1 MQLLQKQLKCLV
13 EQQRG
18 CNVEKDFNIFLEK
31 AETEVEEMPTFKEYA
46 IDFKT
51 GEYIKDENNDIKVLE
66 KNEALKVWIFKA
78 LKTERFR
85 YADVHSDNYGSELET
100 NIGTIYQKSVKDALM
115 INQIRDTLLV
125 NPYILECY
133 NFDISNENEYVPQ
146 ITFNVKTVYEELEM
160 EV

>member
-1 MQLLQKQLKCLV
+1 M
-13 EQQRG
+13 
-18 CNVEKDFNIFLEK
+18 EKDFNIFLKK

-51 GEYIKDENNDIKVLE
+51 GEYIKDENNDIKILE

-85 YADVHSDNYGSELET
+85 YNEVHSDEYGSELKT

-125 NPYILECY
+125 NPYISECY
-133 NFDISNENEYVPQ
+133 NFEISNEDEYIPQ
-146 ITFNVKTVYEELEM
+146 ITFSVKTIYGELEM

>member
-1 MQLLQKQLKCLV
+1 M
-13 EQQRG
+13 
-18 CNVEKDFNIFLEK
+18 EKDFNIFLKK
-31 AETEVEEMPTFKEYA
+31 AETEVEEIPTFKEYA

-85 YADVHSDNYGSELET
+85 YTDVHSDNYGSELET
-100 NIGTIYQKSVKDALM
+100 NIGTVYQKSVKDALM

-133 NFDISNENEYVPQ
+133 NFEISNEDEYIPQ
-146 ITFNVKTVYEELEM
+146 ITFNVKTVYGELEM

>member
-1 MQLLQKQLKCLV
+1 M
-13 EQQRG
+13 
-18 CNVEKDFNIFLEK
+18 EKDFNIFLKK

-85 YADVHSDNYGSELET
+85 YTDVHSDNYGSELET

-146 ITFNVKTVYEELEM
+146 ITFNVKTVYGELEM

>member
-1 MQLLQKQLKCLV
+1 M
-13 EQQRG
+13 
-18 CNVEKDFNIFLEK
+18 EKDFNIFLKK

-66 KNEALKVWIFKA
+66 KNKALKVWIFKA

-115 INQIRDTLLV
+115 INQIRETLLV

-146 ITFNVKTVYEELEM
+146 ITFNVKTVYGELEM

>member
-1 MQLLQKQLKCLV
+1 M
-13 EQQRG
+13 
-18 CNVEKDFNIFLEK
+18 EKDFNIFLKK
-31 AETEVEEMPTFKEYA
+31 AKTEVEEMPTFKEYA

-133 NFDISNENEYVPQ
+133 NFDISNEDEYVPQ
-146 ITFNVKTVYEELEM
+146 ITFNVKTVYGELEM

>member
-1 MQLLQKQLKCLV
+1 M
-13 EQQRG
+13 
-18 CNVEKDFNIFLEK
+18 EKDFNIFLKK
-31 AETEVEEMPTFKEYA
+31 AETEVEEIPIFKEYA

-51 GEYIKDENNDIKVLE
+51 GEYLKDENNDIKVLE

-85 YADVHSDNYGSELET
+85 YVDVHSDNYGSELET
-100 NIGTIYQKSVKDALM
+100 NIGPIYQKSVKDALM

-146 ITFNVKTVYEELEM
+146 IAFNVKTVYGELEM

>member
-1 MQLLQKQLKCLV
+1 M
-13 EQQRG
+13 
-18 CNVEKDFNIFLEK
+18 EKDFNIFLK
-31 AETEVEEMPTFKEYA
+31 KVETEVEEMPVFKEYA

-51 GEYIKDENNDIKVLE
+51 GEYIKDENNDIKILE

-100 NIGTIYQKSVKDALM
+100 NIGSIYQKSVKDALM

-146 ITFNVKTVYEELEM
+146 ITFNVKTVYGKLEM

>member
-1 MQLLQKQLKCLV
+1 M
-13 EQQRG
+13 
-18 CNVEKDFNIFLEK
+18 EKDFNIFLENT
-31 AETEVEEMPTFKEYA
+31 ETEVEELPIFKEYA

-51 GEYIKDENNDIKVLE
+51 GEYIKDENNDVKVLE

-85 YADVHSDNYGSELET
+85 YNEVHSNEYGSELET
-100 NIGTIYQKSVKDALM
+100 NIGTIYQKSVKDALI

-125 NPYILECY
+125 NPYISECY
-133 NFDISNENEYVPQ
+133 NFEISNEDEYIPQ
-146 ITFNVKTVYEELEM
+146 ITFSVKTIYGELEM

>member
-1 MQLLQKQLKCLV
+1 M
-13 EQQRG
+13 
-18 CNVEKDFNIFLEK
+18 EKDFNIFLKK
-31 AETEVEEMPTFKEYA
+31 AKTEVEEMPTFKEYA

-85 YADVHSDNYGSELET
+85 YVDVHSDNYGSELET

-125 NPYILECY
+125 NPYISECY
-133 NFDISNENEYVPQ
+133 NFEISNEDEYVPQ
-146 ITFNVKTVYEELEM
+146 ITFNVKTVYGELEM

>member
-1 MQLLQKQLKCLV
+1 M
-13 EQQRG
+13 E
-18 CNVEKDFNIFLEK
+18 NNFDIFLK
-31 AETEVEEMPTFKEYA
+31 KTKTEIEEIPIFKEYA

-51 GEYIKDENNDIKVLE
+51 GEYLKDENNDIKVLE

-85 YADVHSDNYGSELET
+85 YVDVHSDNYGSELET

-146 ITFNVKTVYEELEM
+146 ITFNVKTVYGKLEM

>member
-1 MQLLQKQLKCLV
+1 M
-13 EQQRG
+13 
-18 CNVEKDFNIFLEK
+18 EKDFNIFLEK
-31 AETEVEEMPTFKEYA
+31 TELEVEEMPIFKEYA

-51 GEYIKDENNDIKVLE
+51 GEYVKDENSIKVLE

-133 NFDISNENEYVPQ
+133 NFEISNEEEYVPQ
-146 ITFNVKTVYEELEM
+146 ITFNVKTIYGELEM

>member
-1 MQLLQKQLKCLV
+1 M
-13 EQQRG
+13 
-18 CNVEKDFNIFLEK
+18 EKDFNIFLEK
-31 AETEVEEMPTFKEYA
+31 TESEAEEMLTFKEYA

-85 YADVHSDNYGSELET
+85 YTDVHSDNYGSELET
-100 NIGTIYQKSVKDALM
+100 NIGTIYQKSVKDALI

-133 NFDISNENEYVPQ
+133 NFDISNEDEYVPQ
-146 ITFNVKTVYEELEM
+146 ITFNVKTVYGKLEM

>member
-1 MQLLQKQLKCLV
+1 M
-13 EQQRG
+13 
-18 CNVEKDFNIFLEK
+18 EKDFNIFLKK

-85 YADVHSDNYGSELET
+85 YSDVHSDNYGSELET

-146 ITFNVKTVYEELEM
+146 ITFNVKTVYGELEM

>member
-1 MQLLQKQLKCLV
+1 M
-13 EQQRG
+13 
-18 CNVEKDFNIFLEK
+18 EKDFNIFLEK
-31 AETEVEEMPTFKEYA
+31 TETEAEEIPIFKEYA

-51 GEYIKDENNDIKVLE
+51 GEYLKDENNDIKVLE

-85 YADVHSDNYGSELET
+85 YTDVHSDNYGSELET

-115 INQIRDTLLV
+115 INQIIDTLLV

-133 NFDISNENEYVPQ
+133 NFYISNENEYVPQ
-146 ITFNVKTVYEELEM
+146 ITFNVKTVYGELEM

>member
-1 MQLLQKQLKCLV
+1 M
-13 EQQRG
+13 
-18 CNVEKDFNIFLEK
+18 EKDFNIFLEK

-46 IDFKT
+46 INFKT

-85 YADVHSDNYGSELET
+85 YVDVHSDNYGSELET

-146 ITFNVKTVYEELEM
+146 ITFNVKTVYGKLEM

>member
-1 MQLLQKQLKCLV
+1 M
-13 EQQRG
+13 
-18 CNVEKDFNIFLEK
+18 EKDFNIFLEK
-31 AETEVEEMPTFKEYA
+31 TETEAEEIPTFKEYA

-51 GEYIKDENNDIKVLE
+51 GEYIKEGNDIKILE

-85 YADVHSDNYGSELET
+85 YMDVHSDDYGSELET

-125 NPYILECY
+125 NPYISECY
-133 NFDISNENEYVPQ
+133 NFEISNEEEYVPH
-146 ITFNVKTVYEELEM
+146 ITFNVKTMYGDLEM

>member
-1 MQLLQKQLKCLV
+1 M
-13 EQQRG
+13 
-18 CNVEKDFNIFLEK
+18 EKDFNIFLKK
-31 AETEVEEMPTFKEYA
+31 AETEVEEMPIFKEYA

-85 YADVHSDNYGSELET
+85 YVDVHSDNYGSELET

-146 ITFNVKTVYEELEM
+146 ITFNVKTVYGELET

>member
-1 MQLLQKQLKCLV
+1 M
-13 EQQRG
+13 
-18 CNVEKDFNIFLEK
+18 EKDFNIFLKK

-85 YADVHSDNYGSELET
+85 YTDVHSDNYGSELET
-100 NIGTIYQKSVKDALM
+100 HIGTVYQKSVKDALM

-125 NPYILECY
+125 NPYITECY
-133 NFDISNENEYVPQ
+133 NFEISNEDEYIPQ
-146 ITFNVKTVYEELEM
+146 ITFNVKTVYGELEM

>member
-1 MQLLQKQLKCLV
+1 M
-13 EQQRG
+13 
-18 CNVEKDFNIFLEK
+18 EKDFNIFLKK

-51 GEYIKDENNDIKVLE
+51 GEYIKDENNDIKILE

-133 NFDISNENEYVPQ
+133 NFDISNEDEYVPQ
-146 ITFNVKTVYEELEM
+146 ITFNVKTVYGKLKM

>member
-1 MQLLQKQLKCLV
+1 M
-13 EQQRG
+13 
-18 CNVEKDFNIFLEK
+18 EKDFNIFLKK
-31 AETEVEEMPTFKEYA
+31 AEAEVKEMPTFKEYA

-85 YADVHSDNYGSELET
+85 YTDVHSDNYGSELET
-100 NIGTIYQKSVKDALM
+100 NIDTVYQKSVKDALM

-125 NPYILECY
+125 NPYITECY
-133 NFDISNENEYVPQ
+133 NFEISNEDEYVPQ
-146 ITFNVKTVYEELEM
+146 ITFNVKTVYGELEM

>member
-1 MQLLQKQLKCLV
+1 M
-13 EQQRG
+13 
-18 CNVEKDFNIFLEK
+18 EKDFNIFLKKTEK
-31 AETEVEEMPTFKEYA
+31 GIEEMPVFKEYA

-51 GEYIKDENNDIKVLE
+51 GEYIKDENGIKILE

-85 YADVHSDNYGSELET
+85 YTDVHSDNYGSELET
-100 NIGTIYQKSVKDALM
+100 HIGTVYQKSVKDALM

-125 NPYILECY
+125 NPYITECY
-133 NFDISNENEYVPQ
+133 NFEISNEDEYIPQ
-146 ITFNVKTVYEELEM
+146 ITFNVKTVYGELEM

>member
-1 MQLLQKQLKCLV
+1 M
-13 EQQRG
+13 
-18 CNVEKDFNIFLEK
+18 EKDFNIFLK
-31 AETEVEEMPTFKEYA
+31 KVETEVEEMPVFKEYV

-51 GEYIKDENNDIKVLE
+51 GEYLKDENNDIKVLE

-100 NIGTIYQKSVKDALM
+100 NIGSIYQKSVKDALM

-125 NPYILECY
+125 NPYITECY
-133 NFDISNENEYVPQ
+133 NFDISNEDEYVPQ
-146 ITFNVKTVYEELEM
+146 ITFNVKTVYGELEM

>member
-1 MQLLQKQLKCLV
+1 M
-13 EQQRG
+13 
-18 CNVEKDFNIFLEK
+18 EKDFNIFLEK
-31 AETEVEEMPTFKEYA
+31 TDAEVEEMPIFKEYA

-51 GEYIKDENNDIKVLE
+51 REYIKDENGIKVLE

-85 YADVHSDNYGSELET
+85 YTDVHSDNYGSELET
-100 NIGTIYQKSVKDALM
+100 NIGTVYQKSVKDALM

-133 NFDISNENEYVPQ
+133 NFDISNEDEYVPQ
-146 ITFNVKTVYEELEM
+146 ITFNVKTVYGKLEM

>member
-1 MQLLQKQLKCLV
+1 M
-13 EQQRG
+13 
-18 CNVEKDFNIFLEK
+18 EKDFNIFLKK

-85 YADVHSDNYGSELET
+85 YTDVHSDNYGSELET

-133 NFDISNENEYVPQ
+133 NFDISNENEHVPQ
-146 ITFNVKTVYEELEM
+146 ITFNVKTVYGELEM

>member
-1 MQLLQKQLKCLV
+1 M
-13 EQQRG
+13 
-18 CNVEKDFNIFLEK
+18 EKDFNIFLKK
-31 AETEVEEMPTFKEYA
+31 AEAEVEEMPIFKEYA

-51 GEYIKDENNDIKVLE
+51 REYIKDENNDIKVLE

-85 YADVHSDNYGSELET
+85 YVDVHSDNYGSELKT

-146 ITFNVKTVYEELEM
+146 ITFNVKTVYGELKM

>member
-1 MQLLQKQLKCLV
+1 M
-13 EQQRG
+13 E
-18 CNVEKDFNIFLEK
+18 NNFDIFLK
-31 AETEVEEMPTFKEYA
+31 KTKTEVEEIPIFKEYA

-51 GEYIKDENNDIKVLE
+51 GEYLKDENNDIKVLE

-133 NFDISNENEYVPQ
+133 NFDISNEDEYVPQ
-146 ITFNVKTVYEELEM
+146 ITFNVKTVYGKLKM

>member
-1 MQLLQKQLKCLV
+1 M
-13 EQQRG
+13 
-18 CNVEKDFNIFLEK
+18 EKDFNIFLEK
-31 AETEVEEMPTFKEYA
+31 TDAEVEKIPIFKEYA

-51 GEYIKDENNDIKVLE
+51 REYIKDENGIKVLE

-85 YADVHSDNYGSELET
+85 YTDVHSDDYGSELET
-100 NIGTIYQKSVKDALM
+100 NIGTIYHKTVKDALM

-125 NPYILECY
+125 NPYITECY
-133 NFDISNENEYVPQ
+133 NFEISNEEEYVPQ
-146 ITFNVKTVYEELEM
+146 ITFNVRTIYGELEM

>member
-1 MQLLQKQLKCLV
+1 M
-13 EQQRG
+13 
-18 CNVEKDFNIFLEK
+18 EKDFNIFLEK
-31 AETEVEEMPTFKEYA
+31 TELEVEEMPIFKEYA

-51 GEYIKDENNDIKVLE
+51 GEYVKDENSIKVLE

-85 YADVHSDNYGSELET
+85 YADVHSNNYGSELET

-133 NFDISNENEYVPQ
+133 NFEISNEEEYVPQ
-146 ITFNVKTVYEELEM
+146 ITFNVKTIYGELEM

>member
-1 MQLLQKQLKCLV
+1 M
-13 EQQRG
+13 
-18 CNVEKDFNIFLEK
+18 EKDFNIFFEK
-31 AETEVEEMPTFKEYA
+31 TETEAEEIPIFKEYA

-51 GEYIKDENNDIKVLE
+51 GEYIKEGNDIKLLE

-85 YADVHSDNYGSELET
+85 YTDVHSDNYGSELET

-115 INQIRDTLLV
+115 INQIRDALLV

-133 NFDISNENEYVPQ
+133 NFEISNKEEYVPQ
-146 ITFNVKTVYEELEM
+146 ITFNVKTIYGELEM

>member
-1 MQLLQKQLKCLV
+1 M
-13 EQQRG
+13 
-18 CNVEKDFNIFLEK
+18 EKDFNIFLKK
-31 AETEVEEMPTFKEYA
+31 AKTEVEEMPTFKEYA

-51 GEYIKDENNDIKVLE
+51 GEYIKDENNDVKVLE

-146 ITFNVKTVYEELEM
+146 ITFNVKTVYGELEM

>member
-1 MQLLQKQLKCLV
+1 M
-13 EQQRG
+13 
-18 CNVEKDFNIFLEK
+18 EKDFNIFLKK
-31 AETEVEEMPTFKEYA
+31 AETKVEEMPTFKEYA

-85 YADVHSDNYGSELET
+85 YVDVHSDNYGSELET

-115 INQIRDTLLV
+115 INQIRNTLLV

-146 ITFNVKTVYEELEM
+146 ITFNVITIYGETEM

>member
-1 MQLLQKQLKCLV
+1 M
-13 EQQRG
+13 
-18 CNVEKDFNIFLEK
+18 EKDFNIFLKK
-31 AETEVEEMPTFKEYA
+31 AETEVEEMLTFKEYA

-51 GEYIKDENNDIKVLE
+51 GEYIKDENNDIKILE

-100 NIGTIYQKSVKDALM
+100 NIGSIYQKSVKDALM

-146 ITFNVKTVYEELEM
+146 ITFNVKTVYGKLEM

>member
-1 MQLLQKQLKCLV
+1 M
-13 EQQRG
+13 
-18 CNVEKDFNIFLEK
+18 EKDFNIFLKKTEK
-31 AETEVEEMPTFKEYA
+31 EIEEMPVFKEYA

-51 GEYIKDENNDIKVLE
+51 GEYIKDENGIKILE

-85 YADVHSDNYGSELET
+85 YVDVHSDNYGSELET

-146 ITFNVKTVYEELEM
+146 ITFNVKTVYGELEM

>member
-1 MQLLQKQLKCLV
+1 M
-13 EQQRG
+13 
-18 CNVEKDFNIFLEK
+18 EKDFNIFLEK
-31 AETEVEEMPTFKEYA
+31 TDAEVEEMPIFKEYA

-51 GEYIKDENNDIKVLE
+51 GEYIKEGNNIKVLE

-85 YADVHSDNYGSELET
+85 YTDVHSDNYGSELEN

-133 NFDISNENEYVPQ
+133 NFEISNEEYVPQ
-146 ITFNVKTVYEELEM
+146 ITFNVRTIYGELEM

>member
-1 MQLLQKQLKCLV
+1 M
-13 EQQRG
+13 E
-18 CNVEKDFNIFLEK
+18 NDFNIFLKK
-31 AETEVEEMPTFKEYA
+31 AETEVEEIPVFKEYA

-51 GEYIKDENNDIKVLE
+51 GEYIKDENNDVKVLE

-85 YADVHSDNYGSELET
+85 YTDVHSDNYGSELET

-133 NFDISNENEYVPQ
+133 NFEISNEEEYVPQ
-146 ITFNVKTVYEELEM
+146 ITFNVKTIYGELEM

>member
-1 MQLLQKQLKCLV
+1 M
-13 EQQRG
+13 
-18 CNVEKDFNIFLEK
+18 EKDFNIFLKK
-31 AETEVEEMPTFKEYA
+31 AETEVEEMPIFKEYA

-85 YADVHSDNYGSELET
+85 YTDVHSDNYGSELET

-146 ITFNVKTVYEELEM
+146 ITFNVKTVYGKLEM

>member
-1 MQLLQKQLKCLV
+1 M
-13 EQQRG
+13 
-18 CNVEKDFNIFLEK
+18 EKDFNIFLKK
-31 AETEVEEMPTFKEYA
+31 AEAEVEEMPTFKEYA

-85 YADVHSDNYGSELET
+85 YTDVHSDNYGSELET

-133 NFDISNENEYVPQ
+133 NFDISNEDEYVPQ
-146 ITFNVKTVYEELEM
+146 ITFDVKTVYGELEM